1 MIVLDTNVISET
13 MRVEPNAN
21 VMAWLNDQHLASLWL
36 TTVTVA
42 ELRFGAARLAEGR
55 RRSTLIERI
64 ETAVT
69 EIFSG
74 RIAVFDVDAAKFLAD
89 RAAAAEA
96 RGERVEF
103 ADAAIA
109 STALV
114 RGFSVA
120 TRDTAPFR
128 AMGVE
133 VVDPWS

>member
-13 MRVEPNAN
+13 MRAEPNAN
-21 VMAWLNDQHLASLWL
+21 VMAWLNDQHLVSLWL
-36 TTVTVA
+36 TAITVA
-42 ELRFGAARLAEGR
+42 ELRFGAVRLAEGR
-55 RRSTLIERI
+55 RRSILTERI

-69 EIFSG
+69 SMFAD
-74 RIAVFDVDAAKFLAD
+74 RIAVFDVDAAWFLAE
-89 RAAAAEA
+89 RAAVAEA
-96 RGERVEF
+96 RGARVEF

-109 STALV
+109 STALA

-133 VVDPWS
+133 VIDPWA

>member
-13 MRVEPNAN
+13 MRVEPDAN
-21 VMAWLNDQHLASLWL
+21 VMVWLNEQHLASLWL

-42 ELRFGAARLAEGR
+42 ELRFGAAHLAEGR

-69 EIFSG
+69 QIFAS
-74 RIAVFDVDAAKFLAD
+74 RIAVFDIDAAGFLAD
-89 RAAAAEA
+89 RAAAAET

-109 STALV
+109 STALA

-133 VVDPWS
+133 VIDPWD